1 MLQLRGWTNR
11 PEMVDTAPHFV
22 ELVRTP
28 CPATCLKLS
37 EMIVGKQR
45 KHDGE
50 TAAVRAVGVKRS
62 LRTGSWSTRV
72 RLLAMISILTWA
84 SRMATG
90 FGRGAASG
98 TSGVRE
104 PPTWRSA
111 ALVIKIVSPDDDV

>member
-1 MLQLRGWTNR
+1 
-11 PEMVDTAPHFV
+11 MVDTAPHFV

-50 TAAVRAVGVKRS
+50 TAAVRAVGMKRS

-72 RLLAMISILTWA
+72 RLLAMISLLTWA
-84 SRMATG
+84 SRTTTG
-90 FGRGAASG
+90 FRTGSRTGHVWGSGAAYLEIG
-98 TSGVRE
+98 GAGDQDRL
-104 PPTWRSA
+104 A
-111 ALVIKIVSPDDDV
+111 G